1 MTASV
6 PRTTPAGGVPLD
18 PQQAFLRKAGR
29 QFIMSCYGAARATRL
44 YPPEHSGVQRALDEL
59 VRVVEEIRSQEG
71 YFEARFTRE
80 LIFVN
85 EQLLRLDLSNYA
97 SFTQLLTLCRNSAVG
112 ALKVPEGAQARD
124 WLVLLSLLANPATT
138 DDREG
143 NYDSLLE
150 RLIAANI
157 RAFELEA
164 QTEAEGGR
172 AVSEGTEG
180 AEGPRQVAKRT
191 YAQTVAVAKD
201 VIGSI
206 RAGKTPNVRR
216 IKRLVHKI
224 VDQILQEETSLI
236 GLTSIRDYDEY
247 TYTHSVNVC
256 IFSVAL
262 GRRIGLTKKQLYE
275 LGMAALFHDIGKS
288 RVPLEVLQKDGSLS
302 EEDWQHMMAHPW
314 MGVLALFALK
324 GQTDV
329 PYRGMVAAYEHHM
342 KCDLSGYPRVIR
354 PREQSTISKI
364 IALVDGYDAAT
375 THRSYRGALPLP
387 AVIQDMRDNPRR
399 GLDPILVKA
408 FTNMLGIYP
417 PGTLV
422 VLDTFELGIVKAA
435 NPDPEF
441 VARPSVMI
449 IGDSLGN
456 PISPPAEVD
465 LSERKD
471 GDFARTIIKTA
482 DPDRYGVRVG
492 DYFV

>member
-1 MTASV
+1 VTAPV

-29 QFIMSCYGAARATRL
+29 QFIMACYGAARATKL
-44 YPPEHSGVQRALDEL
+44 YPPEHAAVGRALEDL
-59 VRVVEEIRSQEG
+59 VRIVEELRRQEG
-71 YFEARFTRE
+71 HFEVRFAREF
-80 LIFVN
+80 IFVN

-97 SFTQLLTLCRNSAVG
+97 SFTQLLTLCRGSAVG
-112 ALKVPEGAQARD
+112 AIRVPEGAQVRD
-124 WLVLLSLLANPATT
+124 WLVFLSLLGNPTTKDDVDANF
-138 DDREG
+138 E
-143 NYDSLLE
+143 SLLQ
-150 RLIAANI
+150 RLAEANI
-157 RAFELEA
+157 KAFELEP
-164 QTEAEGGR
+164 QTE
-172 AVSEGTEG
+172 SEGAREQSEG
-180 AEGPRQVAKRT
+180 AKAASKRT
-191 YAQTVAVAKD
+191 YAQTVAVTKD
-201 VIGSI
+201 VISSI

-224 VDQILQEETSLI
+224 VDQILHEETSLI

-288 RVPLEVLQKDGSLS
+288 RVPLEVLQKEGSLT
-302 EEDWQHMMAHPW
+302 EEGWQLMMAHPW
-314 MGVLALFALK
+314 MGVLALFQLK

-329 PYRGMVAAYEHHM
+329 PYRGMICAYEHHM
-342 KCDLSGYPRVIR
+342 KLDLTGYPKPIR
-354 PREQSTISKI
+354 PRELCMISKI
-364 IALVDGYDAAT
+364 VSLVDGYDAAT
-375 THRSYRGALPLP
+375 THRAYRAALPLP

-435 NPDPEF
+435 NADPEF
-441 VARPSVMI
+441 VARPIVII

-456 PISPPAEVD
+456 PINPPVEVD
-465 LSERKD
+465 LSERNN

-482 DPDRYGVRVG
+482 DPDRYGVRVS
-492 DYFV
+492 DYFI